1 MPNTILRDLSIFW
14 CMIHV
19 ILLFTMLFRSR
30 YPRKRT
36 IVLAVA
42 GMGILMTFN
51 GVLLL
56 ILGIELLGKIFF
68 FTCSIPSFI
77 FFYVLSADKRAR
89 FLLTFCLADTSCYW
103 IMIVTNML
111 NYFFGGGSYILMF
124 ILRLFAFPLLEYC
137 AYRFWRKPYMELQD
151 SVEKGWGIFAGMTML
166 YYVLLVV
173 MANYPVNIVERPKD
187 VLSCVL
193 VLILM
198 FFNYAVI
205 FSALYRQLLLY
216 RRQQSERILQEQKN
230 LLEEQ
235 LENQQRIRK
244 LKHDMRGHTAAI
256 VGLLASGKTKETL
269 AYLKNIE
276 VEMDAC
282 LGQYCA
288 NPYINAV
295 FSSYVQK
302 FEDLGAK
309 LHIDIQ
315 IGDESIHYMELC
327 QILSNGLE
335 NIRDALRELPVPKRE
350 ASVQMK
356 YNRKHLVIRMKNC
369 CKEDLFVEKGTI
381 PATSKESSDHG
392 FGQPTIL
399 EAAQKLVGDMM
410 CYTENGSFMLDVMIQ
425 IEKLQFQ

>member
-51 GVLLL
+51 GVLL
-56 ILGIELLGKIFF
+56 
-68 FTCSIPSFI
+68 
-77 FFYVLSADKRAR
+77 LSADKRAR

-230 LLEEQ
+230 LLVA
-235 LENQQRIRK
+235 L
-244 LKHDMRGHTAAI
+244 
-256 VGLLASGKTKETL
+256 
-269 AYLKNIE
+269 
-276 VEMDAC
+276 
-282 LGQYCA
+282 
-288 NPYINAV
+288 
-295 FSSYVQK
+295 YV
-302 FEDLGAK
+302 L
-309 LHIDIQ
+309 
-315 IGDESIHYMELC
+315 
-327 QILSNGLE
+327 
-335 NIRDALRELPVPKRE
+335 
-350 ASVQMK
+350 
-356 YNRKHLVIRMKNC
+356 
-369 CKEDLFVEKGTI
+369 
-381 PATSKESSDHG
+381 
-392 FGQPTIL
+392 
-399 EAAQKLVGDMM
+399 
-410 CYTENGSFMLDVMIQ
+410 
-425 IEKLQFQ
+425 